1 MLLHPHCPVVR
12 GCTQQGGESQVLWAK
27 RKNVPSHVWLCDPID
42 YNQPGSPVLGIL
54 QARIL
59 KWVVISSSRGS
70 SWPRDRT
77 WVSCV
82 SCIAGRFLTCW
93 AMREAL
99 KTDWQKT
106 NQGPLVEFYFVT
118 EIPHYRISKGICL
131 VKKSCQNFKFL
142 MYNRKVR

>member
-1 MLLHPHCPVVR
+1 
-12 GCTQQGGESQVLWAK
+12 
-27 RKNVPSHVWLCDPID
+27 
-42 YNQPGSPVLGIL
+42 
-54 QARIL
+54 
-59 KWVVISSSRGS
+59 
-70 SWPRDRT
+70 
-77 WVSCV
+77 
-82 SCIAGRFLTCW
+82 
-93 AMREAL
+93 MREAL